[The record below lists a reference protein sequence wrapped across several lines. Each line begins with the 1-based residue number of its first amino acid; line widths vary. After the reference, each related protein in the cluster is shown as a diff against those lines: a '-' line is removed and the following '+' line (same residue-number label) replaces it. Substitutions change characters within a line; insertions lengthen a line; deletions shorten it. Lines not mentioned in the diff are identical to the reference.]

1 MLDHNLITPS
11 TSPWSSPVVLVKKEG
26 GQNRLCFDYRKI
38 NEVTKTDSYPLP
50 RVEDCIDR
58 IGSAK
63 FITCWA
69 QHNQDGSSEFVS
81 QGPWVKVRRFV
92 VPQYVALGKNATLE
106 CDYLVQKHA
115 SLYSLKWYKSNSQF
129 YQYIPSNE
137 NPFSVFSVEGLHQD
151 QVVASADGRR
161 MVILGIQ
168 AAASDTYRCE
178 MVAEGPPFHTTQR
191 SGNMTV
197 AVVPNERPLLTGSR
211 EYYHLNDL
219 IKLNC
224 TAPFA
229 KPPISLTWYINDH
242 EAELNNVN
250 EIERIVNPAE
260 LESVSSQLTLSV
272 KRHHFKGST
281 MSIKCVGRLADLY
294 QRSSQVIIREP
305 SSQWFIN
312 SDLYHTSGCAAC
324 HSYRL
329 LQPLLLLQFLLYS
342 QMN

>member
-1 MLDHNLITPS
+1 MVDYLNSCPHHLSRDTLIISEFFITPS
-11 TSPWSSPVVLVKKEG
+11 ILLISSFSNL
-26 GQNRLCFDYRKI
+26 
-38 NEVTKTDSYPLP
+38 
-50 RVEDCIDR
+50 
-58 IGSAK
+58 
-63 FITCWA
+63 
-69 QHNQDGSSEFVS
+69 
-81 QGPWVKVRRFV
+81 
-92 VPQYVALGKNATLE
+92 
-106 CDYLVQKHA
+106 
-115 SLYSLKWYKSNSQF
+115 SNSD
-129 YQYIPSNE
+129 IPIIN
-137 NPFSVFSVEGLHQD
+137 FSLLISDLSSFASSFHHKAQ
-151 QVVASADGRR
+151 VASADGRR
-161 MVILGIQ
+161 VVILGIQ

-250 EIERIVNPAE
+250 EIERIINPAE

-305 SSQWFIN
+305 SSQWFIS
-312 SDLYHTSGCAAC
+312 SDLYHTSGCTGGQ
-324 HSYRL
+324 SYRL
-329 LQPLLLLQFLLYS
+329 LQLLLLLQFLLYS
-342 QMN
+342 RIK

>member
-1 MLDHNLITPS
+1 MATSAIAHLSAMEGVVPPCLLLI
-11 TSPWSSPVVLVKKEG
+11 L
-26 GQNRLCFDYRKI
+26 
-38 NEVTKTDSYPLP
+38 LP
-50 RVEDCIDR
+50 
-58 IGSAK
+58 A
-63 FITCWA
+63 CWA
-69 QHNQDGSSEFVS
+69 QGDQDSSTDYVS

-92 VPQYVALGKNATLE
+92 VPRYVALGKNATLE

-115 SLYSLKWYKSNSQF
+115 SLYSLKWYKGNSQF
-129 YQYIPSNE
+129 YQYIPTNA
-137 NPFSVFSVEGLHQD
+137 NPFSVNSVEGLHQD
-151 QVVASADGRR
+151 QVVAGPEGRR
-161 MVILGIQ
+161 VVILGIE

-197 AVVPNERPLLTGSR
+197 AVVPNERPNLTGSR

-229 KPPISLTWYINDH
+229 KPPIALTWYINDH
-242 EAELNNVN
+242 EAEPNNVN
-250 EIERIVNPAE
+250 EIDRIINPAE

-305 SSQWFIN
+305 SSQWFIS
-312 SDLYHTSGCAAC
+312 SDLYHTSGCTDC
-324 HSYRL
+324 LSRRL
-329 LQPLLLLQFLLYS
+329 LQHLLLLQFLLYS
-342 QMN
+342 WII

>member
-1 MLDHNLITPS
+1 MHVQSNKDHNNHDRVNLLGVTHGS
-11 TSPWSSPVVLVKKEG
+11 T
-26 GQNRLCFDYRKI
+26 D
-38 NEVTKTDSYPLP
+38 
-50 RVEDCIDR
+50 
-58 IGSAK
+58 
-63 FITCWA
+63 
-69 QHNQDGSSEFVS
+69 FVS

-115 SLYSLKWYKSNSQF
+115 SLYSLKWYKINSQF
-129 YQYIPSNE
+129 YQYIPTNE
-137 NPFSVFSVEGLHQD
+137 NPFSVFSLEGLHQD

-161 MVILGIQ
+161 VVILGIQ
-168 AAASDTYRCE
+168 AAASDTYRWE
-178 MVAEGPPFHTTQR
+178 MVAEGHPFHTTQR

-211 EYYHLNDL
+211 EYYHLKDL

-229 KPPISLTWYINDH
+229 KPPISLTWYCQLLLGWLMPKSYQGKASEIT
-242 EAELNNVN
+242 AELNNVN

-305 SSQWFIN
+305 SSQWFII
-312 SDLYHTSGCAAC
+312 SDLYHTLHGRPVVAQAASRIGYYNLYFFYSS
-324 HSYRL
+324 SYTLGLYREAKLSQDL
-329 LQPLLLLQFLLYS
+329 LTDILSF
-342 QMN
+342 

>member
-1 MLDHNLITPS
+1 MH
-11 TSPWSSPVVLVKKEG
+11 
-26 GQNRLCFDYRKI
+26 
-38 NEVTKTDSYPLP
+38 
-50 RVEDCIDR
+50 EDMEARREKLGC
-58 IGSAK
+58 A
-63 FITCWA
+63 CWA
-69 QHNQDGSSEFVS
+69 QHNQDGSSDFVS
-81 QGPWVKVRRFV
+81 QGPWVKVRLFV
-92 VPQYVALGKNATLE
+92 VPQYVAHGKNATLE

-129 YQYIPSNE
+129 YQYIPTNE

-161 MVILGIQ
+161 VVILGIQ

-197 AVVPNERPLLTGSR
+197 AVVTFSHEEFTFSSTVVPNERPHLTGSR

-242 EAELNNVN
+242 EADLNNVN

-294 QRSSQVIIREP
+294 QKSSQVIIREP

-312 SDLYHTSGCAAC
+312 SDLYHTSGCAGC
-324 HSYRL
+324 QSYTIP
-329 LQPLLLLQFLLYS
+329 QPLLLLQLLLYS
-342 QMN
+342 QID